1 MNIHNDNFNS
11 NNNSLCLSFSGK
23 GLNDTSNS
31 LNNYLKTGIGF
42 QLLSNNSNYKE
53 FVITDTSNINSNYF
67 ASLRIA
73 VEKTQIS
80 LKSITSNNIIQPL
93 IINSNIYITSNIGI
107 GKTNPI
113 YDIDANCNINA
124 DNYFIKGL
132 NVSNIFTTSNLFQT
146 SILNLSNL
154 TNSWTKS
161 TSTIIYTNSN
171 VGINSSVPKYNL
183 DVTGNINFTGNLTKN
198 GIIFNNFSGNYD
210 DLQGKPN
217 KVWDLIGN
225 DGYNLNIGNIGINSS
240 VPKYRLDV
248 NGDINFTGRLLKNKV
263 DFNVTWN
270 SISGANPFARVATT
284 GSYYDLIDYPT
295 STGGLSGLIINWS
308 NVQQKPEFARIAT
321 TASWNDI
328 NDKPNLFD
336 SNYGS
341 LRNPPYIAFNKVD
354 GSTNIYNINAG
365 NVGIKNQ
372 NPTSTLDVIGDIRF
386 TGNLIKG
393 SITGA
398 SDKIYG
404 TDWSRIEGAKP
415 IFHRVAESGSF
426 EDLASRPP
434 HYPTKWSLIADPPN
448 IFDYQWSNIL
458 GKPPSF
464 NTTWENVQGR
474 PAYIFSGR
482 QRDLIDPF
490 QYHPIAY
497 SGQWSNLEN
506 APNIQQLI
514 KTTINY
520 YDISNAPHPFSEDY
534 NDLSNKPNLFNSNY
548 NNLIGAP
555 FIAFDRNEQTKNVF
569 TKQGGQVN
577 NVGINNGVPTY
588 KLDVN
593 GDINISTG
601 YTYKINGNTLTT
613 ATTTF
618 SDNRIKTNIINID
631 NIKALDIINKI
642 EPKKYNYIDTIEKS
656 SNNAIGFIAQQI
668 KEIIPDAVNI
678 NEEFIPNIYKY
689 YKLISSNSILVDDD
703 NINKIF
709 IGNTIKLKVNKSTV
723 IVDVLEKTDNTIK
736 IDNDIDINANCMI
749 YGIKVNDFHFI
760 DKTYI
765 YTLNVCATQ
774 EIYKQLEEQKKEIEE
789 LKLVIS
795 KIIS

>member
-11 NNNSLCLSFSGK
+11 NNNSLSLSFSGK
-23 GLNDTSNS
+23 GLNDTYNS

-53 FVITDTSNINSNYF
+53 FVIGDTSNINSNYF

-73 VEKTQIS
+73 VEKSQIS

-113 YDIDANCNINA
+113 FDIDVNSNINA

-132 NVSNIFTTSNLFQT
+132 NISNIFTTSNLFQT
-146 SILNLSNL
+146 SIQNLSNL
-154 TNSWTKS
+154 TNYWTKS

-171 VGINSSVPKYNL
+171 VGINKSNPSYNL
-183 DVTGNINFTGNLTKN
+183 DVAGNINFTGNLTKN
-198 GIIFNNFSGNYD
+198 GIIFNNFSGNYE
-210 DLQGKPN
+210 DLLGKPN

-248 NGDINFTGRLLKNKV
+248 NGDINFTGKLLKNKV
-263 DFNVTWN
+263 DYSVTWN

-295 STGGLSGLIINWS
+295 STGGLSGLIINWT
-308 NVQQKPEFARIAT
+308 NIQQKPEFAKIAT
-321 TASWNDI
+321 SGSWIDL
-328 NDKPNLFD
+328 NDKPNFF
-336 SNYGS
+336 NYNYSS
-341 LRNPPYIAFNKVD
+341 LINPPYIAFNKI
-354 GSTNIYNINAG
+354 GETTNIYNINAG

-426 EDLASRPP
+426 EDLILKPQYYTTRWGLIEDK
-434 HYPTKWSLIADPPN
+434 PT
-448 IFDYQWSNIL
+448 IFDLEWTSIRNTPL
-458 GKPPSF
+458 TF
-464 NTTWENVQGR
+464 NTTWEKVQGR

-482 QRDLIDPF
+482 QIDLLEPF
-490 QYHPIAY
+490 QYHPIAF
-497 SGQWSNLEN
+497 SGEWSDLEN
-506 APNIQQLI
+506 APNIEQLI

-520 YDISNAPHPFSEDY
+520 YDIENAPIPFSEDF
-534 NDLSNKPNLFNSNY
+534 NDLKNLPDFFNSNY
-548 NNLIGAP
+548 SSLIGAP
-555 FIAFDRNEQTKNVF
+555 YIAFDRNIQTNNVF
-569 TKQGGQVN
+569 TKTGEVN
-577 NVGINNGVPTY
+577 NVGINNTVPTY

-601 YTYKINGNTLTT
+601 YTYKLNGNTLTNST
-613 ATTTF
+613 ATF
-618 SDNRIKTNIINID
+618 SDYRIKKNITNID
-631 NIKALDIINKI
+631 NIKALDLINKI
-642 EPKKYNYIDTIEKS
+642 KPKNYNYIDIIEQS

-668 KEIIPDAVNI
+668 KDIIPDAVNI

-689 YKLISSNSILVDDD
+689 YKLVSSNSILVDDD

-709 IGNTIKLKVNKSTV
+709 IGNTIKLIVNKLTV
-723 IVDVLEKTDNTIK
+723 IVDVLEKTDNIIK
-736 IDNDIDINANCMI
+736 INNEIDVNANCMI

-789 LKLVIS
+789 LKLAIS

>member
-11 NNNSLCLSFSGK
+11 NNNSLSLSFSGK
-23 GLNDTSNS
+23 GLNDTYNS

-53 FVITDTSNINSNYF
+53 FVIGDTSNINSNYF

-73 VEKTQIS
+73 VEKSQIS

-113 YDIDANCNINA
+113 FDIDVNSNINA

-132 NVSNIFTTSNLFQT
+132 NISNIFTTSNLFQT
-146 SILNLSNL
+146 SIQNLSNL
-154 TNSWTKS
+154 TNYWTKS

-171 VGINSSVPKYNL
+171 VGINKSNPSYNL
-183 DVTGNINFTGNLTKN
+183 DVAGNINFTGNLTKN
-198 GIIFNNFSGNYD
+198 GIIFNNFSGNYE
-210 DLQGKPN
+210 DLLGKPN

-248 NGDINFTGRLLKNKV
+248 NGDINFTGKLLKNKV
-263 DFNVTWN
+263 DYSVTWN
-270 SISGANPFARVATT
+270 SISGANPFATVART

-295 STGGLSGLIINWS
+295 STGGLSGLIINWT
-308 NVQQKPEFARIAT
+308 NVQQKPEFAKIAT
-321 TASWNDI
+321 SGSWIDL
-328 NDKPNLFD
+328 NDKPNFF
-336 SNYGS
+336 NYNYSS
-341 LRNPPYIAFNKVD
+341 LINPPYIAFNKI
-354 GSTNIYNINAG
+354 GETTNINSINAG

-415 IFHRVAESGSF
+415 IFHRVAETGSF
-426 EDLASRPP
+426 EDLISKPP
-434 HYPTKWSLIADPPN
+434 YYTTRWGLIEDKPT
-448 IFDYQWSNIL
+448 IFDLEWSSIRNTPL
-458 GKPPSF
+458 TF
-464 NTTWENVQGR
+464 NTTWEKVQGR
-474 PAYIFSGR
+474 PTYIFSGR
-482 QRDLIDPF
+482 QSDLINPV

-520 YDISNAPHPFSEDY
+520 YDISNAPRPFSEDY
-534 NDLSNKPNLFNSNY
+534 NDLSNLPNLFNSNY
-548 NNLIGAP
+548 SSLIGAP
-555 FIAFDRNEQTKNVF
+555 YIAFDRNIQTNNVF
-569 TKQGGQVN
+569 TKTGEVN
-577 NVGINNGVPTY
+577 NVGINNVVPTY

-601 YTYKINGNTLTT
+601 YTYKLNGNTLTNST
-613 ATTTF
+613 ATF
-618 SDNRIKTNIINID
+618 SDYRIKKNITNID
-631 NIKALDIINKI
+631 NIKALDLINKI
-642 EPKKYNYIDTIEKS
+642 KPKNYNYIDIIEQS

-668 KEIIPDAVNI
+668 KDIIPDAVNI

-689 YKLISSNSILVDDD
+689 YKLVSSNSILVDDD

-709 IGNTIKLKVNKSTV
+709 IGNTIKLIVNKLTV
-723 IVDVLEKTDNTIK
+723 IVDVLEKTDNIIK
-736 IDNDIDINANCMI
+736 INNEIDVNANCMI

-789 LKLVIS
+789 LKLAIS